1 MQNKFIWEKGEVQP
15 VKMKDLICKDCR
27 HRSPKAAICAAYM
40 DGKPAKVIDDEE
52 CEFYVKEQD

>member
-15 VKMKDLICKDCR
+15 IGLNDLICQDCR